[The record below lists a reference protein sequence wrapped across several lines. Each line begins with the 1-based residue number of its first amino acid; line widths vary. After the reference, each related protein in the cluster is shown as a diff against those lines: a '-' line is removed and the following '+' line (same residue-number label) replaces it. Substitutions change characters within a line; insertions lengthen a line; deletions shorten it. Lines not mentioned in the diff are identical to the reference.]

1 MDLVVTRITHEA
13 QDVRGVELRARDG
26 SLLPA
31 FSAGAHVDVF
41 LPGGLCRQYSLVNS
55 ALERDRY
62 LLGVALAATSRG
74 GSDYVHRNLR
84 VGDTLQVGTP
94 RTLFGIEPA
103 APEHVFVAGGIGI
116 TPIVSMIHWCE
127 ANGRPWRLLYCVRTR
142 ARAAYAWTLARH
154 TERVQLHVDEE
165 SAGSPPELREWL
177 RQVPQHAH
185 VYCCGPA
192 AQMEAVELAAEELGI
207 PKANVHFERFS
218 AAPSSPA
225 AENGAFT
232 VILNRTGRRIHV
244 PPEQSLLDALEHS
257 AVPVPFSCREGL
269 CRSCEL
275 PLLGGEAD
283 HRDFVLSDAERAA
296 HGCILPCVSRARS
309 PELVLDL

>member
-1 MDLVVTRITHEA
+1 MDLVVTRITDEA

-41 LPGGLCRQYSLVNS
+41 LPGGVCRQYSLVNS
-55 ALERDRY
+55 PLERERY
-62 LLGVALAATSRG
+62 VLGVALAPASRG
-74 GSDYVHRNLR
+74 GSEYVHRKLCL
-84 VGDTLQVGTP
+84 GDTLQVGTP

-103 APEHVFVAGGIGI
+103 APEHIFIAGGIGI

-127 ANGRPWRLLYCVRTR
+127 AHDRPWRLLYCVRTR

-154 TERVQLHVDEE
+154 TDRVQLHVDEE
-165 SAGSPPELREWL
+165 SAGSPPDLRAWL
-177 RQVPQHAH
+177 EQIPQNAH

-192 AQMEAVELAAEELGI
+192 VQMEAVELASAELGI
-207 PKANVHFERFS
+207 PRAAVHFERFS
-218 AAPSSPA
+218 APSSA
-225 AENGAFT
+225 LATETDAFT
-232 VILNRTGRRIHV
+232 VILNRSGRRIHV
-244 PPEQSLLDALEHS
+244 PPEQSLLEALEQS
-257 AVPVPFSCREGL
+257 AIPVPFSCREGL
-269 CRSCEL
+269 CRSCEV
-275 PLLGGEAD
+275 PLLRGEAD

-296 HGCILPCVSRARS
+296 QCCILPCVSRARS